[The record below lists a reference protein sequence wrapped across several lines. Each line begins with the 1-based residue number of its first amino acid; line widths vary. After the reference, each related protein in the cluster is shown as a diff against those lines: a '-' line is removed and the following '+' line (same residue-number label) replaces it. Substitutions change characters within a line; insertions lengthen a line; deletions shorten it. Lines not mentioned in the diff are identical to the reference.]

1 MKIYISGPITGHDIK
16 EVNKRFEAAEKHL
29 QLQGHRT
36 INPLDNYIPEIPRDW
51 VDYMVL
57 DIAQLMRCEAIYML
71 TGWETSRGARI
82 EHNIAREM
90 QLKIIYEC

>member
-1 MKIYISGPITGHDIK
+1 MKIYISGPITGHDTK
-16 EVNKRFEAAEKHL
+16 EVFRNFEAAEKDL
-29 QLQGHRT
+29 QRQGHRT

-71 TGWETSRGARI
+71 TGWENSRGARI

-90 QLKIIYEC
+90 ELVIIYQ